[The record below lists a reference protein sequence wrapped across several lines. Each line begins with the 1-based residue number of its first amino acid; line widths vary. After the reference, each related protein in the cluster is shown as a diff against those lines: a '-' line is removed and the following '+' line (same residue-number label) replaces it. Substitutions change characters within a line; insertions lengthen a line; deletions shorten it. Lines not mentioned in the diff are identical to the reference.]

1 MLDFCWKIV
10 LQKSR
15 KFTLFCHGAMDDIR
29 RCQRAVRYVPN
40 VILHCKHGGKR
51 FAIKDDSEF

>member
-15 KFTLFCHGAMDDIR
+15 KFTLDCDSFGT
-29 RCQRAVRYVPN
+29 
-40 VILHCKHGGKR
+40 ILVDVKEPS
-51 FAIKDDSEF
+51 ALSQM